1 MPLHALALVLT
12 AALLHA
18 LWNLAAKK
26 WGGGPHFVFTCA
38 LGVTVLW
45 LPAVPARQNPATP
58 TSSSASPA

>member
-1 MPLHALALVLT
+1 MPAHALALVLT

-45 LPAVPARQNPATP
+45 LPAVLWVGLDELPRW
-58 TSSSASPA
+58 